1 MEAKMDSID
10 QEKLFNLYGSQDTAT
25 DIIHMFIDK
34 SENLIKEIEAACNEN
49 NDDTLAKIC
58 HKGIGQSR
66 YIAAP
71 LIEEALRDIQKSQG
85 EARANYLQHLKQM
98 VQSVSDA
105 YS

>member
-1 MEAKMDSID
+1 MDVID
-10 QEKLFNLYGSQDTAT
+10 QEKLFELYGSHDTAT

-34 SENLIKEIEAACNEN
+34 SESLLEEIQEAIDKQD
-49 NDDTLAKIC
+49 NDSLAKIC

-71 LIEEALRDIQKSQG
+71 LIEETLRDLQK
-85 EARANYLQHLKQM
+85 ANNNDRAKYLTKLKSM
-98 VQSVSDA
+98 IENISSA

>member
-1 MEAKMDSID
+1 MDVID
-10 QEKLFNLYGSQDTAT
+10 QEKLFELYGSHDTAT

-34 SENLIKEIEAACNEN
+34 SESLLAEIQEAMDKQD
-49 NDDTLAKIC
+49 NDSLAKIC

-71 LIEEALRDIQKSQG
+71 LIEETLRDLQKADA
-85 EARANYLQHLKQM
+85 EERLAHFTLLKSM
-98 VQSVSDA
+98 IKNISNA

>member
-1 MEAKMDSID
+1 MDVID
-10 QEKLFNLYGSQDTAT
+10 QEKLFELYGSHDTAT

-34 SENLIKEIEAACNEN
+34 SESLLDEIQEAIDKQD
-49 NDDTLAKIC
+49 NDSLAKIC

-71 LIEEALRDIQKSQG
+71 LIEETLRDLQK
-85 EARANYLQHLKQM
+85 ANNNDRERYLTQLKSM
-98 VQSVSDA
+98 IEKITSA

>member
-1 MEAKMDSID
+1 MDVID
-10 QEKLFNLYGSQDTAT
+10 QEKLFELYGSHDTAT

-34 SENLIKEIEAACNEN
+34 SESLISEIQVAINEKN
-49 NDDTLAKIC
+49 NDSLAKIC

-71 LIEEALRDIQKSQG
+71 LIEETLRDLQKAEQHEKGQHLQTLKLMIQK
-85 EARANYLQHLKQM
+85 
-98 VQSVSDA
+98 VSNA